1 MAHSINRLVC
11 KSSVS
16 SAGLT
21 SSLPSSNLFKSRQCL
36 KLFTSLRNLHLNIIN
51 MVRFYAFLL
60 ALLLAT
66 SSALAFP
73 IPEYV
78 LLVVVNCTYVLMYV
92 IYRGQKKITL
102 HQRDLDQEVSETR
115 RELLSD
121 RDTYYDDG
129 FELEPRAGMW
139 DRVR

>member
-1 MAHSINRLVC
+1 
-11 KSSVS
+11 
-16 SAGLT
+16 
-21 SSLPSSNLFKSRQCL
+21 
-36 KLFTSLRNLHLNIIN
+36 